1 MPGLKPLK
9 IKAEDFHSLSLYSRF
24 SPRHKHWVMTAPL
37 ITWLYAGQH
46 LNMRTQLIKME
57 ANGRVQSMGTGLSC
71 NTINYHLMP
80 LSQSCVGSPS
90 VNNSLVVMRHNPP
103 SVRFLTLQAHCHH
116 VISRRHKW
124 TLDKVEKLLL

>member
-37 ITWLYAGQH
+37 ITWLGAGQH

-57 ANGRVQSMGTGLSC
+57 ANGRVQSMGT
-71 NTINYHLMP
+71 
-80 LSQSCVGSPS
+80 VAS
-90 VNNSLVVMRHNPP
+90 VVTQLII
-103 SVRFLTLQAHCHH
+103 T
-116 VISRRHKW
+116 
-124 TLDKVEKLLL
+124 